1 MDKSEKKNLNLKKA
15 LSPVSE
21 TELQEASGG
30 ARSRFGCCRTSNNYL
45 GLMYNGTVCQQVA
58 NCP

>member
-1 MDKSEKKNLNLKKA
+1 VDKNEKKNLNLKKA

-30 ARSRFGCCRTSNNYL
+30 ARSRYGCCQVSNRL
-45 GLMYNGTVCQQVA
+45 GVYIADQCWAVKD
-58 NCP
+58 CP